1 MHDERRQVKRGLLEE
16 VVDQRGEAVS
26 QQAERLP
33 ELRVD
38 GDEPVDAWLELS
50 VLGGE
55 PAVLTCLSA
64 PLLIGAISHRSSWA
78 SGRGARTHSK
88 MRLSPGTFWL
98 ASSRVCSMKDFR
110 SRRTGRS
117 SRGVRLR
124 KPSPCRLANTAC
136 AVALMPKAGCMLMAA
151 APFFPSIDMRLA
163 GKKEM

>member
-1 MHDERRQVKRGLLEE
+1 MDDVHDERRQVKRGLLEE

-64 PLLIGAISHRSSWA
+64 PLS
-78 SGRGARTHSK
+78 
-88 MRLSPGTFWL
+88 
-98 ASSRVCSMKDFR
+98 
-110 SRRTGRS
+110 
-117 SRGVRLR
+117 
-124 KPSPCRLANTAC
+124 
-136 AVALMPKAGCMLMAA
+136 
-151 APFFPSIDMRLA
+151 
-163 GKKEM
+163 